1 MRIKQILTIF
11 IVGLLLGIGL
21 SPLAEV
27 QPQNAFLSPVT
38 VTLAEESRNS
48 LSSDSGKILGA
59 KTQDSELEWQEA
71 RQKLLAQQDDDLGR
85 NSPLVKLETKE
96 KDNSSNSSN
105 SSIIEN
111 VSSKEVIIAIYGDS
125 MVDTMGTALPYLET
139 ALGQYYPQVNFAFLN
154 YGIGAQSIE
163 QGKEGFN
170 QAYSYKDRN
179 YPAPASSG
187 ADIIIIESF
196 AYNPMGEDGLDKQ
209 WLALSQIVD
218 QARASGAEVMLLA
231 TIAPTKSQFG
241 QGPGGIDWPPQYAGE
256 HAGLIGRYLEN
267 AVSLGR
273 SLNLPVIDAYHAS
286 LLANGEGNLNY
297 ISSHDHIHPSV
308 AGHQFVANLVAQKI
322 VQLNLIP

>member
-27 QPQNAFLSPVT
+27 QPQKAFLSPVT
-38 VTLAEESRNS
+38 VTLAEESRSS

-59 KTQDSELEWQEA
+59 ETQDSKMEWQEA

-85 NSPLVKLETKE
+85 NSPLVKSETKE
-96 KDNSSNSSN
+96 KDNSSNSS
-105 SSIIEN
+105 IIQN
-111 VSSKEVIIAIYGDS
+111 VSSKEVTIAIYGDS

-139 ALGQYYPQVNFAFLN
+139 ALEQYYPQVNFALLN

-218 QARASGAEVMLLA
+218 QARASGAKVMLLA

-241 QGPGGIDWPPQYAGE
+241 QGPGGIDWPQDTAWQ

-267 AVSLGR
+267 AVNLGG

-308 AGHQFVANLVAQKI
+308 AGHQFVANLVVQKI

>member
-27 QPQNAFLSPVT
+27 QPQKAFLSPVT
-38 VTLAEESRNS
+38 VTLAEEGRSS

-59 KTQDSELEWQEA
+59 ETQDSKMEWQEA

-85 NSPLVKLETKE
+85 NSPLVKSETKE
-96 KDNSSNSSN
+96 KDNSSNSS
-105 SSIIEN
+105 IIQN
-111 VSSKEVIIAIYGDS
+111 VSSKEVTIAIYGDS

-139 ALGQYYPQVNFAFLN
+139 ALEQYYPQVNFALLN
-154 YGIGAQSIE
+154 YGIGAKSIE

-179 YPAPASSG
+179 YPAPTSSG

-218 QARASGAEVMLLA
+218 QARASGAKVMLLA
-231 TIAPTKSQFG
+231 IIAPTKSQFG
-241 QGPGGIDWPPQYAGE
+241 QGPGGIDWPQDTAWQ

-267 AVSLGR
+267 AVSLGG

-308 AGHQFVANLVAQKI
+308 AGHQFVANLVVQKI